1 MRRLLVALLLLA
13 APIAGATSAL
23 AEKRLALVI
32 GNDAY
37 QQVPPLSKAATDA
50 NAIASAL
57 RKLDF
62 TVTVAE
68 NQSRAALSQSLLSFG
83 TTIGPGDT
91 VFFFFAGH
99 GFEIRGR
106 NYLLP
111 TDVPAATEGQEDLVR
126 DASFEVER
134 IIDRLQERGARTM
147 IVVLDACRN
156 NPFARPGTRAVGGEG
171 GLAPIT
177 PPEGTFILFSAGA
190 KQTAL
195 DSMSQSDPD
204 PNSVFTRN
212 FVRELAQPKL
222 TLVQLA
228 KRTQAQVRGLAS
240 SIKHEQTPAYYDEIV
255 GDFVLNTREG
265 TASEPQIAALNV
277 PRPEPNPPPEAS
289 SKGGGA
295 KNGPPRAFNVPRPEA
310 IAPRPE
316 PPPAPSQPVNAPL
329 ATFMRN
335 SGGWSVTMSFLDP
348 VTAISWRLG
357 NDGPF
362 KETGALDAL
371 DPRTRRRMA
380 NPTFELEKDQATA
393 TIQVR
398 AIDAN
403 GNVAGPFPISFDPD
417 AELARG
423 DRRILEMTASDW
435 VSFRQY
441 NGLLLYYTQLISF
454 RCAIRE
460 VRIGIDNTRPD
471 KAIPMPPCDPLHY
484 AEIPN
489 DAKGY
494 MNLPPTTQAVTV
506 ELTYRDGSVSETKT
520 FKKSS
525 T

>member
-1 MRRLLVALLLLA
+1 MRRPLFALLLLA
-13 APIAGATSAL
+13 ALAAGAASAS

-68 NQSRAALSQSLLSFG
+68 NQSRATLSQSLLSFG

-255 GDFVLNTREG
+255 GDFILNTREG

-277 PRPEPNPPPEAS
+277 PRPEPGPAAS
-289 SKGGGA
+289 AKGGGEERTA
-295 KNGPPRAFNVPRPEA
+295 AAFNVPRPEA

-316 PPPAPSQPVNAPL
+316 PPPAPAQPINAPL
-329 ATFMRN
+329 ATFMRSN
-335 SGGWSVTMSFLDP
+335 SGWSVTMSFLDP

-357 NDGPF
+357 EDGPF

-380 NPTFELEKDQATA
+380 NPTFGLDPDQGATA
-393 TIQVR
+393 INVR
-398 AIDAN
+398 AIDLN
-403 GNVAGPFPISFDPD
+403 GNVAGPFPIKFDPD
-417 AELARG
+417 AELGRG
-423 DRRILEMTASDW
+423 ERRTLEMIGSDW
-435 VSFRQY
+435 VSFREY
-441 NGLLLYYTQLISF
+441 NGLLLYYTALVSS
-454 RCAIRE
+454 RCGIRE
-460 VRIGIDNTRPD
+460 ARIGIDNTRPD
-471 KAIPMPPCDPLHY
+471 TIVPMPPCDPLHP
-484 AEIPN
+484 AEIPSK
-489 DAKGY
+489 AKVY
-494 MNLPPTTQAVTV
+494 MQLPPKTQMVTI

-520 FKKSS
+520 FKKTSHMIQ
-525 T
+525 